1 MIWGKHPDTQL
12 FHQRT
17 GVFACSG
24 VREGT
29 DDDLVGLP
37 QTPDLVIDRDA
48 VAPVRRKRNTLT
60 KIEEFHG
67 YCKKRS
73 GSFCKILENELVK

>member
-1 MIWGKHPDTQL
+1 MVWGKHPDAQL

-17 GVFACSG
+17 GVFACSR

-29 DDDLVGLP
+29 DDDLVSLS

-48 VAPVRRKRNTLT
+48 VAPDGRTRNTLT
-60 KIEEFHG
+60 KIEEIQ
-67 YCKKRS
+67 S
-73 GSFCKILENELVK
+73 